1 MTPKSEVPGAVRSS
15 MHLLNMALRDA
26 QRAGFEVEIT
36 EKQGTYGALP
46 MLTLDVVVRERGH
59 INDGHT
65 VSSVHSGHAR

>member
-1 MTPKSEVPGAVRSS
+1 MTPKSEIPGAVTSS

-46 MLTLDVVVRERGH
+46 MLTLDVVVRERGQVY
-59 INDGHT
+59 GSHT
-65 VSSVHSGHAR
+65 AGGVHPGYAG